1 MRLIATAGLAAL
13 AIASPIAFGATAASA
28 GDREPRVVV
37 KNAVARVTVV
47 PQDRA
52 DVQVVIKTNDPR
64 LVLTVEKKGERTI
77 VEGDLKWNKIRNC
90 TGSGEAASAEV
101 KDLGVIKYKDMPE
114 VIIYTP
120 KTVDVGSSGAVW
132 GYIGRADG
140 VNFANAGC
148 GDWTIANVSGK
159 LDIAQAGSGDVL
171 AGDVGGLDLS
181 VAGSGDT
188 KLKAVSGMA
197 DISIAGSGNVVM
209 ASLNGN
215 LDVSIAGS
223 GDIRIFGGKADSVD
237 VSVAGSGDIRFAGE
251 ATKVDASFMGSGD
264 LWVTK
269 AGSVDKSVMGSGAV
283 HVGPFEMKKD

>member
-13 AIASPIAFGATAASA
+13 AIAASAGAASA
-28 GDREPRVVV
+28 GDREPRVVI

-52 DVQVVIKTNDPR
+52 DVQVVVKTHDPR
-64 LVLTVEKKGERTI
+64 LVLTVEKKGDRTI
-77 VEGDLKWNKIRNC
+77 IDGDLRWNKIRNC
-90 TGSGEAASAEV
+90 RGTAETASADV
-101 KDLGVIKYKDMPE
+101 RNMGTVQYKDMPE

-120 KTVDVGSSGAVW
+120 RDVEIGSSGAVW
-132 GYIGRADG
+132 GYIGRAG
-140 VNFANAGC
+140 SVSFSNAGC
-148 GDWTIANVSGK
+148 GNWTIGNVSGK

-171 AGDVGGLDLS
+171 AGDVGGLDLA

-188 KLKAVSGMA
+188 RLKAVTGRA

-223 GDIRIFGGKADSVD
+223 GDIRIFGGKAESVD
-237 VSVAGSGDIRFAGE
+237 VAVAGSGDIRFAGE
-251 ATKVDASFMGSGD
+251 ATRVDASFAGSGNV
-264 LWVTK
+264 WVTK
-269 AGSVDKSVMGSGAV
+269 AGSVDKSVMGQGAV
-283 HVGPFEMKKD
+283 HVGPFDMKRD

>member
-13 AIASPIAFGATAASA
+13 ALAATATAASA

-64 LVLTVEKKGERTI
+64 LVLTVEKKGDRTI
-77 VEGDLKWNKIRNC
+77 VDGDLKWNKIRNC
-90 TGSGEAASAEV
+90 RGSGESASADV
-101 KDLGVIKYKDMPE
+101 KDIGTVQYKDMPE

-120 KTVDVGSSGAVW
+120 KDVEVGSSGAVW
-132 GYIGRADG
+132 GYIGRANS
-140 VNFANAGC
+140 VNFSNAGC
-148 GDWTIANVSGK
+148 GDWTIANVTGR

-188 KLKAVSGMA
+188 RLKAVTGKA

-223 GDIRIFGGKADSVD
+223 GDIRIFGGKADNVD
-237 VSVAGSGDIRFAGE
+237 VAVAGSGDVRFAGE
-251 ATKVDASFMGSGD
+251 AQKVDASFAGSGNV
-264 LWVTK
+264 WVTK
-269 AGSVDKSVMGSGAV
+269 AGSVDKSVMGQGAV
-283 HVGPFEMKKD
+283 HVGEFEMKKD

>member
-1 MRLIATAGLAAL
+1 MRLIAIAGLAAA
-13 AIASPIAFGATAASA
+13 AIAATAGTAA
-28 GDREPRVVV
+28 AKDREPRVVV
-37 KNAVARVTVV
+37 KNAVARVTVI

-52 DVQVVIKTNDPR
+52 DVQVVIKTHDPR
-64 LVLTVEKKGERTI
+64 LTLTVEKKGDRTI
-77 VEGDLKWNKIRNC
+77 VDGDLKWNKIRNC
-90 TGSGEAASAEV
+90 RGTHDTASADV
-101 KDLGVIKYKDMPE
+101 RDMGTVQWKDMPE

-120 KTVDVGSSGAVW
+120 RDVEIGASGAVW
-132 GYIGRADG
+132 GYIGRASS
-140 VNFANAGC
+140 VNFSNAGC
-148 GDWTIANVSGK
+148 GDWTIANVSGR

-188 KLKAVSGMA
+188 RLKAVSGKA
-197 DISIAGSGNVVM
+197 DISIAGSGNVIM
-209 ASLNGN
+209 ASLNGD

-223 GDIRIFGGKADSVD
+223 GDIRIFGGRASSVD

-269 AGSVDKSVMGSGAV
+269 AGSVDKTVMGSGGV
-283 HVGPFEMKKD
+283 HVGPFEMKRN

>member
-13 AIASPIAFGATAASA
+13 ALAATATAASA
-28 GDREPRVVV
+28 GDREPRVVI

-64 LVLTVEKKGERTI
+64 LVLTVEKKGDRTI
-77 VEGDLKWNKIRNC
+77 VDGDLKWNKIRNC
-90 TGSGEAASAEV
+90 RGSGESASADV
-101 KDLGVIKYKDMPE
+101 KDIGTVQYKDMPE

-120 KTVDVGSSGAVW
+120 KDVEVGSSGAVW
-132 GYIGRADG
+132 GYIGRANS
-140 VNFANAGC
+140 VNFSNAGC
-148 GDWTIANVSGK
+148 GDWTIANVTGR

-188 KLKAVSGMA
+188 RLKAVTGKA

-223 GDIRIFGGKADSVD
+223 GDIRIFGGKADNVD
-237 VSVAGSGDIRFAGE
+237 VAVAGSGDVRFAGE
-251 ATKVDASFMGSGD
+251 AQKVDASFAGSGNV
-264 LWVTK
+264 WVTK
-269 AGSVDKSVMGSGAV
+269 AGSVDKSVMGQGAV
-283 HVGPFEMKKD
+283 HVGEFEMKKD

>member
-1 MRLIATAGLAAL
+1 MRLIAIAGLAAA
-13 AIASPIAFGATAASA
+13 AIAATAGTAA
-28 GDREPRVVV
+28 AKEREPRVVV
-37 KNAVARVTVV
+37 KNAVARVTVI

-52 DVQVVIKTNDPR
+52 DVQVVIKTHDPR
-64 LVLTVEKKGERTI
+64 LTLTVEKKGDRTI
-77 VEGDLKWNKIRNC
+77 VDGDLKWNKIRNC
-90 TGSGEAASAEV
+90 RGTHDTASADV
-101 KDLGVIKYKDMPE
+101 RDMGTVQWKDMPE

-120 KTVDVGSSGAVW
+120 RDVEIGASGAVW
-132 GYIGRADG
+132 GYIGRASS
-140 VNFANAGC
+140 VNFSNAGC
-148 GDWTIANVSGK
+148 GDWTIANVSGR

-188 KLKAVSGMA
+188 RLKAVSGKA
-197 DISIAGSGNVVM
+197 DISIAGSGNVIM
-209 ASLNGN
+209 ASLNGD

-223 GDIRIFGGKADSVD
+223 GDIRIFGGRASSVD

-269 AGSVDKSVMGSGAV
+269 AGSVDKTVMGSGGV
-283 HVGPFEMKKD
+283 HVGPFEMKRN

>member
-13 AIASPIAFGATAASA
+13 AIASLAGTASA
-28 GDREPRVVV
+28 KEREPRVVV

-52 DVQVVIKTNDPR
+52 DVQVVVKSHDPR
-64 LVLTVEKKGERTI
+64 LTLTVEKKGDRTI
-77 VEGDLKWNKIRNC
+77 VDGDLKWNKIRNC
-90 TGSGEAASAEV
+90 RGTHETASADV
-101 KDLGVIKYKDMPE
+101 KGVGTIAWKDMPE

-120 KTVDVGSSGAVW
+120 RNVDIGASGAVW
-132 GYIGRADG
+132 GYIGRASSVD
-140 VNFANAGC
+140 FANAGC

-159 LDIAQAGSGDVL
+159 LDISQAGSGDVL
-171 AGDVGGLDLS
+171 GGDAGGLDLS

-188 KLKAVSGMA
+188 RLKSVTGKA

-209 ASLNGN
+209 ANLNGD

-223 GDIRIFGGKADSVD
+223 GDIRIFGGQAPNLD
-237 VSVAGSGDIRFAGE
+237 VSVAGSGDVRFAGE
-251 ATKVDASFMGSGD
+251 ATKVDANFVGSGNV
-264 LWVTK
+264 WVTK
-269 AGSVDKSVMGSGAV
+269 AGSVDTATVGSGAV

>member
-13 AIASPIAFGATAASA
+13 AIASIAGTASA
-28 GDREPRVVV
+28 KDREPRVVI

-47 PQDRA
+47 PQDRT
-52 DVQVVIKTNDPR
+52 DVQVVVKTHDPR
-64 LVLTVEKKGERTI
+64 LVLTVEKKGVRTI
-77 VEGDLKWNKIRNC
+77 IDGDLKWNKIRNC
-90 TGSGEAASAEV
+90 RGTAETASADV
-101 KDLGVIKYKDMPE
+101 RDMGTIQYKDMPE

-120 KTVDVGSSGAVW
+120 RDVEVGSSGAVW
-132 GYIGRADG
+132 GYIGRADS
-140 VNFANAGC
+140 VNFSNAGC

-188 KLKAVSGMA
+188 KLKAVSGRA
-197 DISIAGSGNVVM
+197 DISIAGSGNVIM

-251 ATKVDASFMGSGD
+251 ATKVDASFVGSGD

-283 HVGPFEMKKD
+283 HVGAFEMKRD